1 MSFNIEKYYFNRTLI
16 LEGLPRA
23 ELQLLKKKLV
33 HHEIRKGTLLY
44 KEGNQPN
51 GVYFLNK
58 GKVKVFQTNED
69 GKEQIIY
76 IYTRGESFGYRA
88 ILGKERNV
96 VSAQALEDI
105 SVSVINPVD
114 FINVLSQS
122 SVLPNKLL
130 HFLSREFT
138 VWVNLISSFAQ
149 KNVRERIALSLLIL
163 CEKYRKHDKVN
174 ETVGIPI
181 SRDDLA
187 NYVGTKTETL
197 VRMLRHFKD
206 EGIIRSNGRQLL
218 VLKPKELEKIV
229 ELY

>member
-1 MSFNIEKYYFNRTLI
+1 MPFNIEKYYFNRSQI
-16 LEGLPRA
+16 LDGLPPA
-23 ELQLLKKKLV
+23 ELQMLEGKLAHREIKK
-33 HHEIRKGTLLY
+33 GALLY

-51 GVYFLNK
+51 GVYFLSK

-76 IYTRGESFGYRA
+76 IYTKGESFGYRA

-105 SVSVINPVD
+105 SISVINPID
-114 FINVLSQS
+114 FIHILHKS
-122 SVLPNKLL
+122 SILPNKLL
-130 HFLSREFT
+130 YFLSREFT

-163 CEKYRKHDKVN
+163 HEKYKTQGKAN
-174 ETVGIPI
+174 ETVKIPI

-206 EGIIRSNGRQLL
+206 EGIIQANGRQLL